1 MPPVVY
7 ACSRPSS
14 VATVS
19 AARARRVQ
27 SARVPPSDVRRSPS
41 SVDTEQSDS
50 KNAAVKSPRPH
61 ICVCDAIYSNSIN
74 HVTMDQSGDVVR
86 PIITL
91 ELIT

>member
-1 MPPVVY
+1 MWT
-7 ACSRPSS
+7 PSK
-14 VATVS
+14 VT
-19 AARARRVQ
+19 
-27 SARVPPSDVRRSPS
+27 PSKR
-41 SVDTEQSDS
+41 
-50 KNAAVKSPRPH
+50 AVKSPRPH